1 MSTFCLAQA
10 EEEAEEEFPLW
21 YEQVKKDQSIGE
33 KRGEHPVV
41 LDQDSQ

>member
-1 MSTFCLAQA
+1 MAQA
-10 EEEAEEEFPLW
+10 EEKAEEEFPLW